1 MPLSCAWGSSSYS
14 DTDGGN
20 CVEARQS
27 GGHVQVRDS
36 KDLGGPVLTF
46 SAASW
51 HSFITTIK
59 ASFNPRSGS

>member
-1 MPLSCAWGSSSYS
+1 MPLSCAWGSSTYS

-27 GGHVQVRDS
+27 GRHVQVRDS
-36 KDLGGPVLTF
+36 KSPHETVLTF
-46 SAASW
+46 SAANW

-59 ASFNPRSGS
+59 GSLNPHSGS